1 MQLKLLNMNNYIKI
15 KNLTKKYE
23 KNKSIKVLNN
33 ITFNFEPGKTY
44 SIMGPSGSGKSTLL
58 NLLSLIDNP
67 SAGSIEI
74 SNNKI
79 KSNNKVKNDLIRA
92 KKIGIIYQD
101 KNLLS
106 DFTALE
112 NVYLPNLLVSKE
124 KQKSIEL
131 AKKLIKSVGMSSR
144 INHFPNELSGGE
156 NQRIAIARALIN
168 NPDIILADEPTGSL
182 DSDNAKLIF
191 KILFNLKNKNRI
203 IIFATHNRYFANMA
217 DCKIMMNDGNMQI
230 INAAA

>member
-1 MQLKLLNMNNYIKI
+1 MNNYIKI
-15 KNLTKKYE
+15 KNLTKRYE
-23 KNKSIKVLNN
+23 KNKSIKVLND

-67 SAGSIEI
+67 TAGSIEI
-74 SNNKI
+74 SKNKK
-79 KSNNKVKNDLIRA
+79 KSNNNVKNDSIRA
-92 KKIGIIYQD
+92 NKIGIIYQE

-124 KQKSIEL
+124 KQKSIDL
-131 AKKLIKSVGMSSR
+131 AKKLIKNVGMSSR

-168 NPDIILADEPTGSL
+168 DPDIILADEPTGSL

-217 DCKIMMNDGNMQI
+217 DCKIMMNDGNIQI
-230 INAAA
+230 INATI

>member
-1 MQLKLLNMNNYIKI
+1 MNNYIKI

-23 KNKSIKVLNN
+23 KNKSIKVLND
-33 ITFNFEPGKTY
+33 ISFNFEPGKTY

-67 SAGSIEI
+67 TTGSIEI
-74 SNNKI
+74 SSNKI
-79 KSNNKVKNDLIRA
+79 NSNNKVENDFIRA

-124 KQKSIEL
+124 KKKSVEL
-131 AKKLIKSVGMSSR
+131 AKKLIKNVGMLSR

-168 NPDIILADEPTGSL
+168 DPDIILADEPTGSL

-191 KILFNLKNKNRI
+191 KTLFNLKNNNRI

-217 DCKIMMNDGNMQI
+217 DCKIMMNDGNIKI
-230 INAAA
+230 INAAT

>member
-1 MQLKLLNMNNYIKI
+1 MNNCIKI
-15 KNLTKKYE
+15 KNLTKKYY
-23 KNKSIKVLNN
+23 KNKSIKVLND
-33 ITFNFEPGKTY
+33 ISFNFVPGKTY
-44 SIMGPSGSGKSTLL
+44 SIIGPSGSGKSTLL
-58 NLLSLIDNP
+58 NLLSLIDTP
-67 SAGSIEI
+67 TSGSIEI

-79 KSNNKVKNDLIRA
+79 KPNNQTENDLIRA

-101 KNLLS
+101 NNLLS

-112 NVYLPNLLVSKE
+112 NVCLPNLLISKQ
-124 KQKSIEL
+124 KQKSMEL
-131 AKKLIKSVGMSSR
+131 AKKLIKNLNMTGR

-168 NPDIILADEPTGSL
+168 DPEIILADEPTGSL

-203 IIFATHNRYFANMA
+203 LIFATHNRYFANMA
-217 DCKIMMNDGNMQI
+217 DCKIMMNNGNMQI
-230 INAAA
+230 INAAR

>member
-1 MQLKLLNMNNYIKI
+1 MNNYIKI

-23 KNKSIKVLNN
+23 KNKSIKVIND

-67 SAGSIEI
+67 TAGSIEI

-79 KSNNKVKNDLIRA
+79 KTKNKIKNDLIRA

-131 AKKLIKSVGMSSR
+131 AKKLIKNVGMSSR

-182 DSDNAKLIF
+182 DSDNAKIIF

-217 DCKIMMNDGNMQI
+217 DCKIMMNDGNIQI
-230 INAAA
+230 INATI

>member
-1 MQLKLLNMNNYIKI
+1 MNNYIKI

-23 KNKSIKVLNN
+23 KNKSIKVLNDVS
-33 ITFNFEPGKTY
+33 FSFESGKTY
-44 SIMGPSGSGKSTLL
+44 SIIGPSGSGKSTLL

-67 SAGSIEI
+67 TTGSIEI
-74 SNNKI
+74 SSNKI
-79 KSNNKVKNDLIRA
+79 KLNNKVENDLIRA

-112 NVYLPNLLVSKE
+112 NVYLPNLLITKE
-124 KQKSIEL
+124 KQKSVDL
-131 AKKLIKSVGMSSR
+131 AKKLIKNVGMSTR
-144 INHFPNELSGGE
+144 INYFPNELSGGE

-168 NPDIILADEPTGSL
+168 DPDIILADEPTGSL
-182 DSDNAKLIF
+182 DFENAKLIF
-191 KILFNLKNKNRI
+191 KILFNLKNKKRI

-217 DCKIMMNDGNMQI
+217 DCKIMMNNGNIQT
-230 INAAA
+230 INVTA

>member
-1 MQLKLLNMNNYIKI
+1 MNNYIKI

-23 KNKSIKVLNN
+23 KNKSIKVLND

-67 SAGSIEI
+67 TAGSIEI

-79 KSNNKVKNDLIRA
+79 KSNNKVRNDLIRA
-92 KKIGIIYQD
+92 EKIGIIYQD

-131 AKKLIKSVGMSSR
+131 AKKLIKNVGMSSR

-156 NQRIAIARALIN
+156 NQRVAIARALIN

-182 DSDNAKLIF
+182 DSDNAKLVF

-217 DCKIMMNDGNMQI
+217 DCKIMMNDCNIKI
-230 INAAA
+230 INATT